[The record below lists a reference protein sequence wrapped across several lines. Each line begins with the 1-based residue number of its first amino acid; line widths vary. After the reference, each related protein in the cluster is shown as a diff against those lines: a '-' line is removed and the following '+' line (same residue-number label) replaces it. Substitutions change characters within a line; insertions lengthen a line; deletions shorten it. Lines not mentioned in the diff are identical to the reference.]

1 MEDYIAKLN
10 EYSQKHN
17 MAPPQYEE
25 VDCEGP
31 AHLRTFTFR
40 VVLDGVSHP
49 EGVGNSKKKARHA
62 AAENAWKRLQ
72 EEAPHADSIPNEN
85 SVTQSLGDSTVKVT
99 DYLGILNHYCQK
111 QGLTSTYIEVD
122 KHGPPHD
129 LRFVYKAHIDKRDYP
144 QAEGKTKREA
154 IKHAAK
160 LAWEALQE
168 QSDWD
173 SKVSVGS
180 TVSENGAQSD
190 TSGPSATQE
199 SKEQSSQNVPTSESE
214 FVIFESSSSSA
225 QVEVLPEPILCDNN
239 LPSRDVPNSSLDSP
253 KLPPLA
259 KDAGDLKLLPEQFA
273 EKSSIQEN
281 NQRDDPAQSRFKSEY
296 ELLERLGKGGFGSV
310 FKVRRKLIDKFY
322 AIKCVSGK
330 EKALREAK
338 ALSQLHF
345 TNIVRYY
352 DCWMESSHLEDV
364 NYTQSDNS
372 TPQYLYILMEL
383 CDKKTLKHWIKEKN
397 KDSLQASE
405 RREKSLP
412 IAEQIICGVEYIH
425 SSKFIHRDLKPGNIM
440 FGNDETV
447 KIGDFGLVTTDT
459 DDNENPNE
467 RTKTGT
473 RTYMAPEQDTTR
485 YDRKVDIFAF
495 GLICFE
501 MLWKMS
507 TGHERAQVWDEVRRQ
522 NLPKQFKET
531 FFTENQ
537 VIMKMLSENPE
548 ERPEASSVKTE
559 LVERKKSV
567 SAENDKTV

>member
-1 MEDYIAKLN
+1 MQLQTVN
-10 EYSQKHN
+10 LC
-17 MAPPQYEE
+17 
-25 VDCEGP
+25 VC
-31 AHLRTFTFR
+31 TF
-40 VVLDGVSHP
+40 S
-49 EGVGNSKKKARHA
+49 AR
-62 AAENAWKRLQ
+62 
-72 EEAPHADSIPNEN
+72 
-85 SVTQSLGDSTVKVT
+85 
-99 DYLGILNHYCQK
+99 
-111 QGLTSTYIEVD
+111 
-122 KHGPPHD
+122 
-129 LRFVYKAHIDKRDYP
+129 ID
-144 QAEGKTKREA
+144 
-154 IKHAAK
+154 
-160 LAWEALQE
+160 
-168 QSDWD
+168 
-173 SKVSVGS
+173 
-180 TVSENGAQSD
+180 
-190 TSGPSATQE
+190 
-199 SKEQSSQNVPTSESE
+199 
-214 FVIFESSSSSA
+214 FVI
-225 QVEVLPEPILCDNN
+225 IC
-239 LPSRDVPNSSLDSP
+239 
-253 KLPPLA
+253 
-259 KDAGDLKLLPEQFA
+259 
-273 EKSSIQEN
+273 
-281 NQRDDPAQSRFKSEY
+281 RFKSEY

-345 TNIVRYY
+345 TNIVRFN
-352 DCWMESSHLEDV
+352 SSPKCPGVKRYGVKCFIFSLLFIK
-364 NYTQSDNS
+364 TSNS

-507 TGHERAQVWDEVRRQ
+507 TGHERAQFVDLICRI
-522 NLPKQFKET
+522 K
-531 FFTENQ
+531 
-537 VIMKMLSENPE
+537 
-548 ERPEASSVKTE
+548 
-559 LVERKKSV
+559 
-567 SAENDKTV
+567 